1 MKKGDEEDD
10 NGDVDNATSDGAHP
24 TPEKENQNQKG
35 WFLFWLSLSFIT
47 LPFVTVP

>member
-24 TPEKENQNQKG
+24 TPKKRTRTKKVG
-35 WFLFWLSLSFIT
+35 FYFD
-47 LPFVTVP
+47 